1 MAQTFQ
7 DIEKAAEY
15 TPSVGANILNLLT
28 GGIYGGVTGKTRQA
42 QEAERLRQ
50 ALRQEVFNERS
61 QEREMQR
68 ALFRN
73 RIQTLLE
80 EGGEIPEGATP
91 ENIDLIKEINKNRIK
106 NLKDQ
111 IRGYTGTEPAENLSV
126 GELQGQLKRAG
137 AEASQTAAMRLSG
150 QQSRA
155 MLKALQGQ
163 GAFPTPMDTSRIPD
177 EQAIAQSKIAQAQYE
192 QSIKTD
198 ASQRQELREI
208 AALDAWRKETEA
220 DVPDQKKLME
230 IFPRLPDAYQ
240 KSPEIRAQVKLLDAI
255 SPAERKELNSLLSD
269 YSKGISIIGSVQK
282 LVGDK
287 DYNDVSAMNFNSF
300 DSWRRGKG
308 QELFKST
315 PEWAQMNEIVQEF
328 EDYMSGKRKTLF
340 GASLTGNELDSAKRL
355 FGNPNA
361 ANFLPTLIGILDR
374 QFSKDVIAESYDP
387 WGMYI
392 PRDVRKSFGEK
403 RKQYFE
409 MRGKLQSPS
418 LGDVRPGQEPAAPAA
433 PAPQPTRPAG
443 SSRGGLTPEQRAAA
457 ERRINEL
464 LQKQ

>member
-1 MAQTFQ
+1 MATQFPNVDELEQ
-7 DIEKAAEY
+7 AAAY
-15 TPSVGANILNLLT
+15 RPSVGANILNLLT
-28 GGIYGGVTGKTRQA
+28 GGIYGGVTGKSQKAMEAAAARQVLLQERA
-42 QEAERLRQ
+42 QERGME
-50 ALRQEVFNERS
+50 
-61 QEREMQR
+61 R

-73 RIQTLLE
+73 KMQTALE
-80 EGGEIPEGATP
+80 EGVNLPEGTRP
-91 ENIDLIKEINKNRIK
+91 EQLDALIQQNRIK
-106 NLKDQ
+106 RLREEL
-111 IRGYTGTEPAENLSV
+111 RGFTGEEPAENISV

-150 QQSRA
+150 QQARA

-208 AALDAWRKETEA
+208 AAIDAWRKATEA
-220 DVPDQKKLME
+220 DVPDQKKLSE

-240 KSPEIRAQVKLLDAI
+240 RSPEIRAQVGLLDAI
-255 SPAERKELNSLLSD
+255 SKDERKELNSLLSD

-287 DYNDVSAMNFNSF
+287 DYNDVSAMTFNSF

-361 ANFLPTLIGILDR
+361 ANFIPTLIGILDR

-392 PRDVRKSFGEK
+392 PRDVRKAFGDK

-409 MRGKLQSPS
+409 MRGKLRSPS
-418 LGDVRPGQEPAAPAA
+418 LGDVRTGQEPAATAA